1 MVLRIKEVAQVTF
14 LAALPIFALELLAHW
29 RVYKRKLKAAEE
41 LRKKKKSK
49 NTQSDADSEGSSL
62 EEADSQN
69 VVPEQNIKSTDPNN
83 NKINDALFYPEE
95 SKRPPCKD
103 YHLKQECQK
112 RACTE
117 SHDLDSSIGRLA
129 RYILLARESID
140 VCQYS
145 ITNQFLTEAILR
157 RYKLGVKVR
166 IITDHEGANIL
177 SSQLEEFY
185 KLGIQIRPHRGNG
198 LMHNKFIIID
208 GSIVAT
214 GSFNFTSQAMMENYE
229 NIVVTDQ
236 TDIVGRYIQNFS
248 KMWLTFDPQNPKP
261 KKRSIARSAEI

>member
-1 MVLRIKEVAQVTF
+1 MRIKEVAQVTF
-14 LAALPIFALELLAHW
+14 LAALPIFALELIAHW
-29 RVYKRKLKAAEE
+29 RVYKRRLRAAEE
-41 LRKKKKSK
+41 LRKKKKK
-49 NTQSDADSEGSSL
+49 NKTASEVSDGSSL

-69 VVPEQNIKSTDPNN
+69 VAPAQETDKSTTDSNN

-103 YHLKQECQK
+103 YHLKQECHK

-208 GSIVAT
+208 GTIVAT

-248 KMWLTFDPQNPKP
+248 KMWLTFDPQNPQKQR
-261 KKRSIARSAEI
+261 KVTRSAEI

>member
-1 MVLRIKEVAQVTF
+1 MRIKEVAQVTF
-14 LAALPIFALELLAHW
+14 LAALPIFALELIAHW

-41 LRKKKKSK
+41 LRKKKK
-49 NTQSDADSEGSSL
+49 NRRQSTSEGSSL

-69 VVPEQNIKSTDPNN
+69 VATPVQTTKSTDTNN

-103 YHLKQECQK
+103 YHLKQECHK

-248 KMWLTFDPQNPKP
+248 KMWLTFDPQNPQKQR
-261 KKRSIARSAEI
+261 KITRSAEI